1 MNDKIQ
7 DESTAYFHYY
17 NEFEP
22 VRKETTLTQSGKKF
36 QNSRDVIFSRPNFE
50 SKTPHETVIVKEN
63 DDGELYIELPHDLLK
78 TLRWDED
85 TELVWSEK
93 NDGSWALTKKENIMN
108 NQKDVT
114 EFMAAADQYIGET
127 PHFNEKNEQ
136 QARLYID
143 LIDEEFQELCDG
155 FIRRHIGD
163 IADGGA
169 DLVWVVQGLF
179 TTLGIDF
186 NKVWEEVRASN
197 MSKVSEGGKIKKRAD
212 GKILKPESYFKPD
225 IEKVL
230 KEQGL

>member
-1 MNDKIQ
+1 MIK
-7 DESTAYFHYY
+7 AA
-17 NEFEP
+17 
-22 VRKETTLTQSGKKF
+22 VKET
-36 QNSRDVIFSRPNFE
+36 E
-50 SKTPHETVIVKEN
+50 
-63 DDGELYIELPHDLLK
+63 DGELYIELPDHLLAEMN
-78 TLRWDED
+78 WDET
-85 TELVWSEK
+85 TELVWTEQK
-93 NDGSWALTKKENIMN
+93 NGSWIITKKENIMN

-114 EFMAAADQYIGET
+114 EFMAAADQYIGKT
-127 PHFNEKNEQ
+127 PHLDENNEA

-143 LIDEEFQELCDG
+143 LIDEEFRELCDG

-197 MSKVSEGGKIKKRAD
+197 MSKVSDNGKIKKRED
-212 GKILKPESYFKPD
+212 GKILKPETYFKPD
-225 IEKVL
+225 IERVL